1 MKSRIGT
8 RDHLVAAMCAQSA
21 VGRRERRQRCKV
33 PTMQTS
39 NALNPQSPQA
49 RAIYDLAIPSTIIFA
64 LIFVIVTGAIIYAI
78 FRFRGRAG
86 EVDPKQIPGNRSVE
100 IAWTIIPF
108 LIVILLLAMTISA
121 MNRADPPPAPS
132 PDLVVTGHQFWWQ
145 ADYPRSGVIT
155 ANEIHIPT
163 GKPLSVRLESK
174 DVLHEFWVP
183 ELTRK
188 MSNVPGQPNHIWLQ
202 ADKPGTYIGQCSE
215 FCGTQH
221 AWMRIL
227 VVADEPSKFEE
238 WQRAQLQPG
247 QAPTSDATA
256 KGLALFQTS
265 TCINCHA
272 IRGVAGA
279 DLRVAPDLTH
289 VGSRRQLAA
298 GIIENTPTNMRL
310 WLKSPQHIKPGA
322 LMPDFNFTDEQLDQL
337 AAYLSTLQ

>member
-1 MKSRIGT
+1 
-8 RDHLVAAMCAQSA
+8 
-21 VGRRERRQRCKV
+21 
-33 PTMQTS
+33 
-39 NALNPQSPQA
+39 
-49 RAIYDLAIPSTIIFA
+49 
-64 LIFVIVTGAIIYAI
+64 
-78 FRFRGRAG
+78 
-86 EVDPKQIPGNRSVE
+86 
-100 IAWTIIPF
+100 
-108 LIVILLLAMTISA
+108 

-145 ADYPRSGVIT
+145 VDYPGSGAIT

-183 ELTRK
+183 KLTRK
-188 MSNVPGQPNHIWLQ
+188 MTNVPGQPNHIWLQ

-221 AWMRIL
+221 AWMRIV

-238 WQRAQLQPG
+238 WQRAQLLPG
-247 QAPTSDATA
+247 QAPTNDATT

-289 VGSRRQLAA
+289 VGSRKQLGA
-298 GIIENTPTNMRL
+298 GILENTPANMRL

-322 LMPDFNFTDEQLDQL
+322 LMPDFNLTDEQLDQL
-337 AAYLSTLQ
+337 SAYLSSLQ

>member
-1 MKSRIGT
+1 M
-8 RDHLVAAMCAQSA
+8 
-21 VGRRERRQRCKV
+21 
-33 PTMQTS
+33 
-39 NALNPQSPQA
+39 SP
-49 RAIYDLAIPSTIIFA
+49 I
-64 LIFVIVTGAIIYAI
+64 
-78 FRFRGRAG
+78 
-86 EVDPKQIPGNRSVE
+86 PKQIPGNRNVE

-145 ADYPRSGVIT
+145 ADYPGSGVIT

-188 MSNVPGQPNHIWLQ
+188 MTNVPGQPNHIWLQ

-247 QAPTSDATA
+247 QAATSDATA
-256 KGLALFQTS
+256 KGLTLFQTS

-289 VGSRRQLAA
+289 VGSRRQLGA
-298 GIIENTPTNMRL
+298 GILENTPANMRL

-322 LMPDFNFTDEQLDQL
+322 LMPDFNLTDEQLDQL
-337 AAYLSTLQ
+337 SAYLSTLQ

>member
-1 MKSRIGT
+1 MNTS
-8 RDHLVAAMCAQSA
+8 SA
-21 VGRRERRQRCKV
+21 
-33 PTMQTS
+33 
-39 NALNPQSPQA
+39 LDPQSPLA
-49 RAIYDLAIPSTIIFA
+49 RAIYDLGIVSCVVFA
-64 LIFVIVTGAIIYAI
+64 LIFVIVSGAITFSM
-78 FRFRGRAG
+78 FRFRARAG
-86 EVDPKQIPGNRSVE
+86 EPDPRQILGNRKVE

-108 LIVILLLAMTISA
+108 LIVIFLFVITLSA

-132 PDLVVTGHQFWWQ
+132 PDLVITGHQFWWQ
-145 ADYPRSGVIT
+145 VDYPGSGVIT

-183 ELTRK
+183 KLTRK

-227 VVADEPSKFEE
+227 VVADEPAQFEE
-238 WQRAQLQPG
+238 WQRAQLQPA
-247 QAPTSDATA
+247 QAATTDVTA
-256 KGLALFQTS
+256 KGLAVFQTS

-289 VGSRRQLAA
+289 VGSRRQLAS
-298 GIIENTPTNMRL
+298 GMIDNTPANMRL

-322 LMPDFNFTDEQLDQL
+322 LMPDFSLTDEQLDQL
-337 AAYLSTLQ
+337 ATYLSTLK